1 MFTCHIHGKNG
12 LGHRFLS
19 LVADSDFDN
28 LGAATIVNTDALNGQ
43 AILQASGP
51 HVVDAGLHG
60 HCIKTR

>member
-28 LGAATIVNTDALNGQ
+28 LGAATIMNTDALNGQ
-43 AILQASGP
+43 AVLLQSFP
-51 HVVDAGLHG
+51 KNLF
-60 HCIKTR
+60 